1 MNKYFADLSHRIRL
15 KRFLKKINVTID
27 VTEPSFIENL
37 LDRFNLSVNEN
48 GEHVLLDRETS

>member
-37 LDRFNLSVNEN
+37 LDKFNLSVNEN
-48 GEHVLLDRETS
+48 GEHILLDR